1 MTRLAIVVEGP
12 TELEFVQRLLA
23 NYLLPK
29 EVYPCPR
36 SLGGDVRI
44 ERVASH
50 MVNYL
55 RTFDR
60 VSCLVD
66 FYGFRGK
73 GDATPEE
80 LENLIL
86 AEINRR
92 THNSWDDTR
101 VIPYVQRH
109 EFEGL
114 LFSQVDS
121 FSETM
126 LTSNADLRNLRQIRS
141 DFPTPEDINDNPQSA
156 PSKRIEQII
165 PRYNKPAHGFLIAES
180 IGLDTICA
188 ECPRFNEWLSRL
200 ESLGEEFSDTQ
211 Q

>member
-12 TELEFVQRLLA
+12 TEREFVQHLLA

-29 EVYPCPR
+29 EVYLYPR
-36 SLGGDVRI
+36 PLGGDVRV
-44 ERVASH
+44 ERLASH

-55 RTFDR
+55 RTFDC

-66 FYGFRGK
+66 FYGFRSK
-73 GDATPEE
+73 GTASPSE

-86 AEINRR
+86 EEINRR
-92 THNSWDDTR
+92 THTSWDGTR

-114 LFSQVDS
+114 LFSHVDA
-121 FSETM
+121 FSETT
-126 LTSNADLRNLRQIRS
+126 LTSNANIRQLRQIRS
-141 DFPTPEDINDNPQSA
+141 SFSTPEDINDNPQTA

-180 IGLDTICA
+180 MGVNTIRA

-200 ESLGEEFSDTQ
+200 ESLGNNSSDFQ
-211 Q
+211 